1 MAVDYKLAV
10 NVVVSAG
17 RAMGIKYKAP
27 TKALRVA
34 LWLCRTA
41 SYSTDLQPIQDLVQ
55 DLDQNLRCLDSD
67 RTALPPSPHND
78 RPVALDADIEA
89 EES

>member
-10 NVVVSAG
+10 NVVVNAG
-17 RAMGIKYKAP
+17 MAMGIKHRAP
-27 TKALRVA
+27 HQSLTSALR
-34 LWLCRTA
+34 LCRTA

-67 RTALPPSPHND
+67 RTALPPSPHSD

>member
-10 NVVVSAG
+10 NVVVNAG
-17 RAMGIKYKAP
+17 MAMGIKHRAP
-27 TKALRVA
+27 HQSLTSALR
-34 LWLCRTA
+34 LCRTA
-41 SYSTDLQPIQDLVQ
+41 SYSTDLQPIQN
-55 DLDQNLRCLDSD
+55 LDQNLRCLDSD
-67 RTALPPSPHND
+67 RTALPPSPHSD